1 MQDASGKSWYF
12 LTQSNHYYSLNSHAQ
27 NVTLLPKL
35 KHGLKIIKRHTAFYH
50 REVSQ
55 EATVNDHQVFP
66 NFCYFLTVTK
76 RSVSKQ
82 GFTQF
87 RAGTHILSMHFHS
100 NLNPFKSELLQ
111 QKFLTS
117 DHNSALSCTKL
128 CTHCQ
133 KK

>member
-1 MQDASGKSWYF
+1 MLESCTRHLSTDN
-12 LTQSNHYYSLNSHAQ
+12 TVAQ
-27 NVTLLPKL
+27 AVAK
-35 KHGLKIIKRHTAFYH
+35 GIA
-50 REVSQ
+50 EGVS
-55 EATVNDHQVFP
+55 
-66 NFCYFLTVTK
+66 
-76 RSVSKQ
+76 
-82 GFTQF
+82 
-87 RAGTHILSMHFHS
+87 GTHFLSMHFHS